1 MKIKS
6 ENAKSVLE
14 KPKLPKKTFQIS
26 TSVNSSKETRLNS
39 KGASLFLPILVFVV
53 FLVGVWL
60 FNTTTIYLLQKEVLY
75 WNFFSHILMLA
86 LSVGVIALTKREFAS
101 SGFSLKNWR
110 SDLRIAIVCII
121 SAAAFI
127 PSLIFPSIANT
138 VVLNSVFSI
147 AATLLALLFVS
158 RKKDAP
164 EKTESSNKGR
174 AIITLAPVFF
184 ITAIAGSINYGL
196 IASTVIFQFFFAGFG
211 EEIMFRGY
219 MQSRLNEGFG
229 YPWKFAG
236 VKFGTGL
243 LITSILF
250 GVLHLLNPFNP
261 LQGQYGL
268 AIWSGISS
276 MVAGFL
282 FGFIREKT
290 GNVLAPSIAHGLVD
304 LGQVVPL
311 LL

>member
-1 MKIKS
+1 LNS
-6 ENAKSVLE
+6 HF
-14 KPKLPKKTFQIS
+14 PKKS
-26 TSVNSSKETRLNS
+26 LMNS
-39 KGASLFLPILVFVV
+39 KVTVVLTTILLLAV
-53 FLVGVWL
+53 FLVGVWI
-60 FNTTTIYLLQKEVLY
+60 FNITTLYLLQKEFLY
-75 WNFFSHILMLA
+75 WNFFSHILMIA
-86 LSVGVIALTKREFAS
+86 LSVTAIALTKREFAS
-101 SGFSLKNWR
+101 SWFTLKNWR
-110 SDLRIAIVCII
+110 SDISIAIICAI

-127 PSLIFPSIANT
+127 PSLVFPIIANN
-138 VVLNSVFSI
+138 VVLNAVFSI
-147 AATLLALLFVS
+147 AATMLTLLFVS
-158 RKKDAP
+158 RKKNVS
-164 EKTESSNKGR
+164 EKTESSNKGM
-174 AIITLAPVFF
+174 AVLAFAPVFLV
-184 ITAIAGSINYGL
+184 TAIASSINYGL

-236 VKFGTGL
+236 VKFGPGL
-243 LITSILF
+243 LITSMLF

-261 LQGQYGL
+261 LQVQYGL

>member
-1 MKIKS
+1 MNS
-6 ENAKSVLE
+6 HF
-14 KPKLPKKTFQIS
+14 PKKT
-26 TSVNSSKETRLNS
+26 LMNS
-39 KGASLFLPILVFVV
+39 KVTVVLTTILLLAI
-53 FLVGVWL
+53 FLVGVWI
-60 FNTTTIYLLQKEVLY
+60 FNTTTLYLLQKEFLY
-75 WNFFSHILMLA
+75 WNFFSHILMIA
-86 LSVGVIALTKREFAS
+86 LSVGAIALTKREFAS
-101 SGFSLKNWR
+101 SGFTLKNWR
-110 SDLRIAIVCII
+110 SDISIAIICTI

-127 PSLIFPSIANT
+127 PSLVFPAIANN
-138 VVLNSVFSI
+138 VVLNAVFLI
-147 AATLLALLFVS
+147 AATMLTLLFVS
-158 RKKDAP
+158 RKKNVS
-164 EKTESSNKGR
+164 EKTESSNKGM
-174 AIITLAPVFF
+174 AVLAFAPVFLV
-184 ITAIAGSINYGL
+184 TAIASSINYGL

-219 MQSRLNEGFG
+219 MQSRLNDGFG

-236 VKFGTGL
+236 VKFGPGL

-261 LQGQYGL
+261 LQVQYGL

>member
-1 MKIKS
+1 
-6 ENAKSVLE
+6 
-14 KPKLPKKTFQIS
+14 
-26 TSVNSSKETRLNS
+26 LNS
-39 KGASLFLPILVFVV
+39 PFSKKSLKNSKITSLFSAILILAI
-53 FLVGVWL
+53 FLVGIWI
-60 FNTTTIYLLQKEVLY
+60 FNTTTTIYLLQKGFLY
-75 WNFFSHILMLA
+75 WNFFSHILMIA
-86 LSVGVIALTKREFAS
+86 LSVGAIALTKRGFAS
-101 SGFSLKNWR
+101 SGFTFKNWR
-110 SDLRIAIVCII
+110 SDFSLAIICVI

-127 PSLIFPSIANT
+127 PSLVFPAIANN

-158 RKKDAP
+158 RKKHVN
-164 EKTESSNKGR
+164 EKTKSSNKGM
-174 AIITLAPVFF
+174 AVPAFAPVFLV
-184 ITAIAGSINYGL
+184 TAIVGSINYGL

-236 VKFGTGL
+236 VKFGPGL

-268 AIWSGISS
+268 AIWSGLSS

-304 LGQVVPL
+304 LGQVVPIL
-311 LL
+311 L